1 MKNLKRIP
9 SFREQWGRLCS
20 RNPKP
25 LAIGRSVCPGSF
37 RRIKKVAIEYLKK
50 ADKTATT
57 GEDDVRDLVAN
68 MLKEIEQG
76 GEEKSI
82 EYTRKFDKWDGDIV
96 VSNEDIKA
104 AAGKVPEQL
113 KKDIQFAYERVS
125 DFAKA
130 QLASMNE
137 FETELSDGLFAGQR
151 LIPMQTA
158 GCYVPGGRYSH
169 IASAIMSVTTAKVAG
184 VDNVIAC
191 SPPGREGGMHPAI
204 LYTLGLCGT
213 DTVLNLGGVQGIA
226 AMAFGQFTGRP
237 ADILVGPGNQYV
249 AEAKRQLYGRVGID
263 MFAGPSEI
271 LVIADKDADPELV
284 AVDMVGQAEHGPNT
298 PAWLITDSRGLA
310 ETVMKRMPELI
321 AELPELNSKAA
332 EDAWRDYGEVV
343 LVETREEA
351 VKVSDDYASEHL
363 EVHCDDLDWWLQN
376 LRNYGSLFL
385 GEETNV
391 AFGDKTSGPN
401 HILPTKGAAKYTG
414 GLSVGKFIK
423 VVTYQ
428 RSSREANRDVAQVT
442 ARISRLEGM
451 EAHAR
456 TGDVRLAKYFP
467 DETFELQ

>member
-1 MKNLKRIP
+1 M
-9 SFREQWGRLCS
+9 
-20 RNPKP
+20 
-25 LAIGRSVCPGSF
+25 
-37 RRIKKVAIEYLKK
+37 AIEYLKR
-50 ADKTATT
+50 AEKTAST
-57 GEDDVRDLVAN
+57 GEDDVRDLVAG
-68 MLKEIEQG
+68 MLKEIEEG

-82 EYTRKFDKWDGDIV
+82 ELTREFDKWEGGIV
-96 VSNEDIKA
+96 VSPKDIEA
-104 AAGKVPEQL
+104 AAGKVPDQL
-113 KKDIQFAYERVS
+113 KSDIQFAHAQVR

-130 QLASMNE
+130 QFDSMNE
-137 FETELSDGLFAGQR
+137 FEVELSRGLYAGQR
-151 LIPMQTA
+151 LIPMKAA
-158 GCYVPGGRYSH
+158 GCYVPGGRYAH

-184 VDNVIAC
+184 VDHVVAC
-191 SPPGREGGMHPAI
+191 SPPGREEGIHPAI
-204 LYTLGLCGT
+204 LYTLGLCGA

-226 AMAFGQFTGRP
+226 AMAFGQFTGNP

-271 LVIADKDADPELV
+271 LVIADKEADPELV
-284 AVDMVGQAEHGPNT
+284 AVDLLGQAEHGPNS
-298 PAWLITDSRGLA
+298 PAWLITDSRDLA
-310 ETVMKRMPELI
+310 DTVIARMPELI
-321 AELPELNSKAA
+321 ADLPELNKKSA
-332 EDAWRDYGEVV
+332 ELAWRDYGEVV
-343 LVETREEA
+343 LVDTREEA
-351 VKVSDDYASEHL
+351 VRISDDYASEHL
-363 EVHCDDLDWWLQN
+363 EVHAADLDWWLQN

-456 TGDVRLAKYFP
+456 TGDARLAKYFP
-467 DETFELQ
+467 DEKFNLHP